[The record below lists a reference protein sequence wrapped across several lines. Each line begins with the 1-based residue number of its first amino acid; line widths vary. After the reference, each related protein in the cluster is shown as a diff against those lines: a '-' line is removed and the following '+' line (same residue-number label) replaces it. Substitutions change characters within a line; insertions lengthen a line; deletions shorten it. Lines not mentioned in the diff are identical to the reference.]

1 MKRNLVKAMIER
13 FIRYIKTE
21 KRYSNLTVSAYERDL
36 KQFVEYLINIYG
48 IHDITEATTE
58 MVRSF
63 MVSLKTEKGEENR
76 SINRKMSALR
86 SFYKFCLR
94 EEAIM
99 ISPMQGIKSLKQP
112 KELAKF
118 VPEHD
123 MEKVSF
129 EGDGDFKVVRDELL
143 FEMLYQT
150 GMRQAELRG
159 LKDDDIDAVAM
170 QIKVLGK
177 RNKERIIPIS
187 RQLLEMVEN
196 YKKVRDEQFPERG
209 NVILLVNDRGE
220 AMNPVFVYRVVHRIL
235 EGVTTI
241 EQKSPHVLRHT
252 FATHML
258 NEGADIR
265 AIQKIL
271 GHSSLSSTQIY
282 THNTIEQLKEIY
294 QTAHPLGDE

>member
-1 MKRNLVKAMIER
+1 MIER
-13 FIRYIKTE
+13 FIRYIQTE

-36 KQFVEYLINIYG
+36 KQFGEYLINIYG
-48 IHDITEATTE
+48 HNDISTATTD

-63 MVSLKTEKGEENR
+63 MVWLKTEKGEENR

-94 EEAIM
+94 EKAVDKT
-99 ISPMQGIKSLKQP
+99 PMQGIRSLKQP

-123 MEKVSF
+123 MEKVRF
-129 EGDGDFKVVRDELL
+129 EGDGDFKNVRDELL

-159 LKDDDIDAVAM
+159 VKDDDVDAVAM
-170 QIKVLGK
+170 QVKVLGK
-177 RNKERIIPIS
+177 RNKERIIPVS
-187 RQLLEMVEN
+187 GKLLEMIDG
-196 YKKVRDEQFPERG
+196 YKIVRDEQFPERD
-209 NVILLVNDRGE
+209 NVMLLVDDKGR
-220 AMNPVFVYRVVHRIL
+220 AMSPYFVYKTVHGIL
-235 EGVTTI
+235 EGVTTL

-252 FATHML
+252 FATHLL

-294 QTAHPLGDE
+294 QSAHPLGDE

>member
-1 MKRNLVKAMIER
+1 MLER
-13 FIRYIKTE
+13 FLRYIKTE

-36 KQFVEYLINIYG
+36 KEFGLYLINIYELD
-48 IHDITEATTE
+48 DITKATTQ
-58 MVRSF
+58 MVRSYI
-63 MVSLKTEKGEENR
+63 VTLKEKGQENR
-76 SINRKMSALR
+76 SVNRKMSALR

-94 EEAIM
+94 EEAVEV
-99 ISPMQGIKSLKQP
+99 SPMQGIKSLKQP

-159 LKDDDIDAVAM
+159 LKDSDIDAMSM
-170 QIKVLGK
+170 QLKVLGK

-187 RQLLEMVEN
+187 RQLLEMIEN
-196 YKKVRDEQFPERG
+196 YKNVRDEQFPGRG
-209 NVILLVNDRGE
+209 NVMLLVNDRGE
-220 AMNPVFVYRVVHRIL
+220 AMSPTFVYRVVHRIL
-235 EGVTTI
+235 EGVTTL

-252 FATHML
+252 FATHLL

>member
-1 MKRNLVKAMIER
+1 MKRNLGTAMLER
-13 FIRYIKTE
+13 FLRYIQTE

-36 KQFVEYLINIYG
+36 KECAAHLINIYELD
-48 IHDITEATTE
+48 DITKATTE
-58 MVRSF
+58 MLRSF
-63 MVSLKTEKGEENR
+63 FVSLKEKGEENR
-76 SINRKMSALR
+76 SINRKMSSLR

-94 EEAIM
+94 EEAIE

-123 MEKVSF
+123 MEKVKF

-159 LKDDDIDAVAM
+159 LKDSDIDTVSLHV
-170 QIKVLGK
+170 KVLGK

-187 RQLLEMVEN
+187 RPLLEMITN
-196 YKKVRDEQFPERG
+196 YKKVRDEQFPERE
-209 NVILLVNDRGE
+209 NVNLLVNDRGE
-220 AMNPVFVYRVVHRIL
+220 AMSPTFVYRQVHKIL
-235 EGVTTI
+235 DGVTTL